1 MNRLLNDQPDHFDWP
16 AWIAARHDLF
26 ERGPFFNRYVGLALE
41 AAGPGWARMRL
52 ELRPEVMNPF
62 GAVHGGAIAALID
75 SVAGTAIAAGTVP
88 EDRIM
93 GTIDMQVHYLER
105 GRGGALIAEGRI
117 VRAGG
122 AVGIANVEVRDD
134 AGTLVA
140 IGTATFRLGKPGK
153 QRQRNED

>member
-1 MNRLLNDQPDHFDWP
+1 MPSANDDADAFDWP
-16 AWIAARHDLF
+16 AWIEGRRDVF
-26 ERGPFFNRYVGLALE
+26 ERGRSFNQYVGLELE

-52 ELRPEVMNPF
+52 TLRPEVMNPF
-62 GAVHGGAIAALID
+62 GAVHGGAVAALID

-93 GTIDMQVHYLER
+93 GTVDMQTHFLER
-105 GRGGALIAEGRI
+105 GRGSMLIAEGRM

-122 AVGIANVEVRDD
+122 AVGIATVEVHDD

-140 IGTATFRLGKPGK
+140 MGTATFRLGKSGQK
-153 QRQRNED
+153 RQRNED